1 MNSLFETTHIF
12 AAYDTE
18 HFLLLSGFVLFGFL
32 FIRVLSSRPEPLQRS
47 ILLGIAVLLSATQ
60 LLKVPMNV
68 YLGIFDVQNDIPL
81 HLCNFLP
88 FVLIWVYAA
97 RSRKVWGTIFF
108 WVILGVSQANL
119 TPSVEFSLFHYDA
132 IRYWMVH
139 MGLVLL
145 ALYPA
150 VIWKWD
156 LKRSDLLRTVAW
168 LNLAAGLIFGIN
180 LLLGSNY
187 MYVMAKPPGTT
198 FYSLLPPWP
207 AYILVLEII
216 LVTWSF
222 MVYGLFKWIRGK
234 SNASPIPVMERP
246 RV

>member
-18 HFLLLSGFVLFGFL
+18 HYLLLTGFIFFSYLFFRL
-32 FIRVLSSRPEPLQRS
+32 LSSRSKYNQQR
-47 ILLGIAVLLSATQ
+47 ILLSLAILLSATQ
-60 LLKVPMNV
+60 LLKVPMNL
-68 YLGIFDVQNDIPL
+68 YLGSFDPQNDIPL

-88 FVLIWVYAA
+88 FILIWVYATGN
-97 RSRKVWGTIFF
+97 RKVWGTVFF
-108 WVILGVSQANL
+108 WIVLGVSQANL

-156 LKRSDLLRTVAW
+156 LKRKDLLRTVGW
-168 LNLAAGLIFGIN
+168 LNVAAAIIYGVN
-180 LLLGSNY
+180 LLLNSNY

-198 FYSLLPPWP
+198 FFSLLPPWP
-207 AYILVLEII
+207 TYILVLEVI
-216 LVTWSF
+216 LVVWSV
-222 MVYGLFKWIRGK
+222 MIYGLFKWVRGRATDPDTLVTESGK
-234 SNASPIPVMERP
+234 I
-246 RV
+246 